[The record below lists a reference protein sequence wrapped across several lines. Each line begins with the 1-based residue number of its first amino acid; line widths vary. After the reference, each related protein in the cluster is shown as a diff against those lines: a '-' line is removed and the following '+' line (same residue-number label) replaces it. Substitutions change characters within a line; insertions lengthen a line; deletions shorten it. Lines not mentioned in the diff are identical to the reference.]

1 MGGKLDQ
8 ARTYIKHNSRVLLGV
23 IGGIALASVAV
34 GLWAIFSYIEPISAG
49 ERKDTLTLLAQ
60 IVAGLVLLL
69 GVYLTYRRVTSAENA
84 VEVAQE
90 GQITERFTRAI
101 AQLGDEKLAVRLGGI
116 YALERIARDSERDHW
131 PIMEV
136 LTAFIRENARWKVPR
151 EGFDLTTSPVNF
163 TQDIDQHQRPP
174 ADIQA
179 ILTVISRRERWYGN
193 GEDQRLDLR
202 ETDLR
207 GASLNEAR
215 LERAFLIGAHLEGTS
230 PIGAHFEGAN
240 LDGAHLTQEQIESAS
255 GNDETRLPS
264 DLKDAG

>member
-101 AQLGDEKLAVRLGGI
+101 EQLGDEKLAVRLGGI

-136 LTAFIRENARWKVPR
+136 LTAFVRENARWKVPR
-151 EGFDLTTSPVNF
+151 ELSD
-163 TQDIDQHQRPP
+163 
-174 ADIQA
+174 
-179 ILTVISRRERWYGN
+179 
-193 GEDQRLDLR
+193 
-202 ETDLR
+202 
-207 GASLNEAR
+207 
-215 LERAFLIGAHLEGTS
+215 
-230 PIGAHFEGAN
+230 FE
-240 LDGAHLTQEQIESAS
+240 S
-255 GNDETRLPS
+255 GV
-264 DLKDAG
+264 AGLC